1 MPKTQTTTDTAFRGY
16 LAALENYVTR
26 EGHTRV
32 PIDCIERIFRE
43 GVPETIRLGY
53 WVSYMRSRKR
63 AGFLSEDKIEAV
75 NAASNGQFEWGPLKP
90 GPKKDQSRDQQIR
103 ELRSAG
109 VSLTKIGEQFGVTRQ
124 RVHQIINS

>member
-16 LAALENYVTR
+16 LTALEQFVTR
-26 EGHTRV
+26 EGHSRV
-32 PIDCIERIFRE
+32 PIDYTERVFTE

-63 AGFLSEDKIEAV
+63 AGFLPDDKIEAV
-75 NAASNGQFEWGPLKP
+75 NNVSMNLFEWGPLKP
-90 GPKKDQSRDQQIR
+90 GPKKDQKRDEEIR

-124 RVHQIINS
+124 RVHQIIHS